1 MTENLELPPIPDK
14 NFFSIGEVSRIA
26 QLPTYV
32 LRYWESQFKILRP
45 LRRTSGQRKYMKK
58 DIEVVFQVKELL
70 YGKKF
75 TIAGA
80 KKWFAGDR
88 RRRYE
93 TTTLNVEGLGNPA
106 AGEGGMLRD
115 IKKELEDILEIL
127 KK

>member
-14 NFFSIGEVSRIA
+14 NFFSIGEVSRIV
-26 QLPTYV
+26 QLPSYV

-45 LRRTSGQRKYMKK
+45 LRRSSGQRKFMKK
-58 DIEVVFQVKELL
+58 DIEVIFQVRDLL
-70 YGKKF
+70 YNKKF

-80 KKWFAGDR
+80 KKWFASDR

-93 TTTLNVEGLGNPA
+93 TTTLNVEGLGDA
-106 AGEGGMLRD
+106 STGDGSMLKD
-115 IKKELEDILEIL
+115 IKQELEDILEIL